1 MTRARDVANLIGSG
15 NYSSTTFTATAGQ
28 TVFSIAH
35 TQNFVQVFMNGLLLD
50 LTVDYTSNGSA
61 VTLTS
66 GAAAGD
72 EIEVVA
78 YNTFSV
84 GDALNQAAADTRYV
98 NTAGDSMT
106 GNLGV
111 GGAANGSYAITSYS
125 SAGQNLR
132 LENDGEVGF
141 IRLEDDG
148 DLNIWAHGDENIGFI
163 NGTGSGTTRMN
174 IDGSGRVT
182 TPNQPMFGAYNYS
195 GTATAIG
202 GYNPMRWANVHTNVG
217 NHFNNST
224 GKFTFP
230 VSGKYVV
237 FCNINHKAADANWSG
252 LYMLYNTSVQ
262 MVSWSMNT
270 AATEHDN
277 VIISSLVSASAND
290 TLAFCWHNSYTA
302 PSTNASYNM
311 AYIYLLG

>member
-106 GNLGV
+106 GALSISSQNSKLNASSNHLILHDTAETDTGSNWWYMYRASGDGALRFYKGADRLKINASGHVTMPSQPMFDAYLTASSTHSSGVYNLSTGDSWATRANIGNHFSSGTFTAPV
-111 GGAANGSYAITSYS
+111 DGRYLFTANITANGS
-125 SAGQNLR
+125 
-132 LENDGEVGF
+132 VG
-141 IRLEDDG
+141 
-148 DLNIWAHGDENIGFI
+148 A
-163 NGTGSGTTRMN
+163 
-174 IDGSGRVT
+174 
-182 TPNQPMFGAYNYS
+182 
-195 GTATAIG
+195 
-202 GYNPMRWANVHTNVG
+202 
-217 NHFNNST
+217 
-224 GKFTFP
+224 
-230 VSGKYVV
+230 
-237 FCNINHKAADANWSG
+237 
-252 LYMLYNTSVQ
+252 
-262 MVSWSMNT
+262 
-270 AATEHDN
+270 
-277 VIISSLVSASAND
+277 
-290 TLAFCWHNSYTA
+290 
-302 PSTNASYNM
+302 M
-311 AYIYLLG
+311 AYFGCEFQVNGSRRYIHWWGKGGSTSSYFAANN